1 VLSWSTGSDC
11 DDYFFIFFLFII
23 DATIIIKYVFSEKCE
38 DTTEEIDE
46 KLHEIDSESQNHD

>member
-1 VLSWSTGSDC
+1 VLSWSAGSDC
-11 DDYFFIFFLFII
+11 DYHVFIFFLFII
-23 DATIIIKYVFSEKCE
+23 DAAIIIKYVFSEKSE